1 MNTQSNVAASSGSS
15 PPPCSAFWTS
25 AQTKPEGCERKILC
39 WVVWPECGWPSP
51 PEPII
56 GWWKHGPGCFAV
68 DSVEHANH
76 LVTHWAE
83 IPEPN
88 VSHHLS
94 LLAFGIPP
102 AREAESAGG
111 MTKVP
116 KGQGLTQ
123 SVCSD
128 YFLIKLF
135 FGYPQDEEIPTL
147 IMGADIQAP
156 QVAPSLH
163 R

>member
-1 MNTQSNVAASSGSS
+1 MSVYHAPEPPTGGCCP

-25 AQTKPEGCERKILC
+25 AQTKPEGWERKILC
-39 WVVWPECGWPSP
+39 WVVWPECGRPSS

-88 VSHHLS
+88 NILNNT
-94 LLAFGIPP
+94 
-102 AREAESAGG
+102 EAS
-111 MTKVP
+111 K
-116 KGQGLTQ
+116 
-123 SVCSD
+123 
-128 YFLIKLF
+128 
-135 FGYPQDEEIPTL
+135 
-147 IMGADIQAP
+147 
-156 QVAPSLH
+156 
-163 R
+163 